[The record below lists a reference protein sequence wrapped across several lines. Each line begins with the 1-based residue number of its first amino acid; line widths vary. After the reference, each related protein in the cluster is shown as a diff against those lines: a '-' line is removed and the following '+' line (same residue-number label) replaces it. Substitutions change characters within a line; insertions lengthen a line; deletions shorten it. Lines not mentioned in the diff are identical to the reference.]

1 MPTGVVSL
9 RTHRDS
15 SGPGQAGRVSV
26 AGAAVPALTYL
37 KGVSMSTGVPTTDP
51 EELRRFVADVL
62 DLDVDSLTDD
72 AHFVA
77 ELGMDS
83 LKALEVTVAL
93 EKKFKIK
100 ITEDEVRDITNFGE
114 VREMVASKLS

>member
-1 MPTGVVSL
+1 MSL
-9 RTHRDS
+9 PQT
-15 SGPGQAGRVSV
+15 V
-26 AGAAVPALTYL
+26 
-37 KGVSMSTGVPTTDP
+37 DP

-62 DLDVDSLTDD
+62 DLDPEDLTDD

-83 LKALEVTVAL
+83 LKALEVMVAM
-93 EKKFKIK
+93 EKKYKVK

-114 VREMVASKLS
+114 VRDLLTAKIAA

>member
-1 MPTGVVSL
+1 M
-9 RTHRDS
+9 
-15 SGPGQAGRVSV
+15 
-26 AGAAVPALTYL
+26 
-37 KGVSMSTGVPTTDP
+37 SMSLPQTVDP

-62 DLDVDSLTDD
+62 DLDPEDLTDD

-83 LKALEVTVAL
+83 LKALEVMVAM
-93 EKKFKIK
+93 EKKYKVK

-114 VREMVASKLS
+114 VRDLLAAKIAA

>member
-1 MPTGVVSL
+1 M
-9 RTHRDS
+9 
-15 SGPGQAGRVSV
+15 
-26 AGAAVPALTYL
+26 
-37 KGVSMSTGVPTTDP
+37 SMSLPQTFDP

-62 DLDVDSLTDD
+62 DIDSEDLTDD

-83 LKALEVTVAL
+83 LKALEVMVAM
-93 EKKFKIK
+93 EKKYRVK

-114 VREMVASKLS
+114 VRELLTAKVAA

>member
-1 MPTGVVSL
+1 M
-9 RTHRDS
+9 
-15 SGPGQAGRVSV
+15 
-26 AGAAVPALTYL
+26 
-37 KGVSMSTGVPTTDP
+37 SMSLPQTFDP

-62 DLDVDSLTDD
+62 DIDSEDLTDD

-83 LKALEVTVAL
+83 LKALEVMVAM
-93 EKKFKIK
+93 EKKYRVK

-114 VREMVASKLS
+114 VRDLLTAKVAA

>member
-1 MPTGVVSL
+1 M
-9 RTHRDS
+9 
-15 SGPGQAGRVSV
+15 
-26 AGAAVPALTYL
+26 
-37 KGVSMSTGVPTTDP
+37 SMSLPQTVDP

-62 DLDVDSLTDD
+62 DLDPEDLTDD

-83 LKALEVTVAL
+83 LKALEVMVAM
-93 EKKFKIK
+93 EKKYKVK

-114 VREMVASKLS
+114 VRDLLAAKTAA

>member
-1 MPTGVVSL
+1 VRASRV
-9 RTHRDS
+9 
-15 SGPGQAGRVSV
+15 GPVLAYQ
-26 AGAAVPALTYL
+26 
-37 KGVSMSTGVPTTDP
+37 KGVLMSTSVPTFDP

-62 DLDVDSLTDD
+62 DLDLENLTDD

-100 ITEDEVRDITNFGE
+100 ITEDEVRDITNFSE
-114 VREMVASKLS
+114 VRELIDAKLS